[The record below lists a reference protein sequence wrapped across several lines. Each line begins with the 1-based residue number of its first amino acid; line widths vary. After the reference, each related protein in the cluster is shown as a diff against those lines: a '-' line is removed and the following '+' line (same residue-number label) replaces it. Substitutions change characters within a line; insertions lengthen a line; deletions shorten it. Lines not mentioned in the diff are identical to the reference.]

1 MKLSDPEGRLEKIYD
16 KKNIKIFIDYAHTPD
31 ALKNV
36 LSSFAKDIN
45 GDLVVVFGC
54 GGNRD
59 PSKRPLMTKEAIKY
73 CNKIYFTSDNPRN
86 EKQSDIFNDMKKGI
100 HKSKLN
106 KIKIIS
112 DRRKAIYSAI
122 DNLKSGDVLVVAGKG
137 HENYQIIKNKKISF
151 SDKEVVLNKLTA
163 K

>member
-1 MKLSDPEGRLEKIYD
+1 MKKYTI
-16 KKNIKIFIDYAHTPD
+16 KNIKIFIDYAHTPD

-73 CNKIYFTSDNPRN
+73 CNKFILPQIIQGMKNSLIYLMTL
-86 EKQSDIFNDMKKGI
+86 KKGI

>member
-1 MKLSDPEGRLEKIYD
+1 
-16 KKNIKIFIDYAHTPD
+16 
-31 ALKNV
+31 
-36 LSSFAKDIN
+36 
-45 GDLVVVFGC
+45 
-54 GGNRD
+54 
-59 PSKRPLMTKEAIKY
+59 MTKEAIKY